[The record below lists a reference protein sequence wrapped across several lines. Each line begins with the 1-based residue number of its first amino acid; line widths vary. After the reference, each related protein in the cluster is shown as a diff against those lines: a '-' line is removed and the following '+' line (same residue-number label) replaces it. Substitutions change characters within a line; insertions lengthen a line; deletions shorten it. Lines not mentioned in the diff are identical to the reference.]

1 MILDEIVADKREQ
14 LFRDK
19 QKTDLTVMRTLA
31 EEKLREEAAK
41 KENVRSFYQNLAKDG
56 LSIIGEFKNASPS
69 LGKIESRITLEER
82 MEDYT
87 ASVDAVSCLTEEKH
101 FLGNTD
107 YFRKVRNLTPL
118 PMLRK
123 DFMIEEYQF
132 YEAKAIDA
140 DAVLLI
146 AAILD
151 DKEMYDFYQ
160 LAKILDEIVADK
172 REQLFRDKQKT
183 DLTVMRTLAEE
194 KLREEAAKKE
204 NVRSFYQNLAKDG
217 LSIIGE
223 FKNASPSLGKIESRI
238 TLEERMED
246 YTASVDAVSCLT
258 EEKHFLGNT
267 DYFRKVRNLTP
278 LPMLRKDFMIEEY
291 QFYEA
296 KAIDADAVLLIAAIL
311 DDKEMYDFYQL
322 AKELKLDVLVETHD
336 EWEMERALKLDAD
349 IIGINNRNLKDFTIS
364 LERTKTL
371 SKMVPKDKL
380 LIAES
385 GIVRDDDVAYL
396 ADCGVS
402 GFLIGRAFMEHEN
415 PKALAAHWKQVY
427 KEAAK

>member
-41 KENVRSFYQNLAKDG
+41 KEKIRSFYQNLAKDG

-87 ASVDAVSCLTEEKH
+87 ASV
-101 FLGNTD
+101 
-107 YFRKVRNLTPL
+107 
-118 PMLRK
+118 
-123 DFMIEEYQF
+123 
-132 YEAKAIDA
+132 
-140 DAVLLI
+140 
-146 AAILD
+146 
-151 DKEMYDFYQ
+151 
-160 LAKILDEIVADK
+160 
-172 REQLFRDKQKT
+172 
-183 DLTVMRTLAEE
+183 
-194 KLREEAAKKE
+194 
-204 NVRSFYQNLAKDG
+204 
-217 LSIIGE
+217 
-223 FKNASPSLGKIESRI
+223 
-238 TLEERMED
+238 
-246 YTASVDAVSCLT
+246 
-258 EEKHFLGNT
+258 LGNT

>member
-41 KENVRSFYQNLAKDG
+41 KE
-56 LSIIGEFKNASPS
+56 
-69 LGKIESRITLEER
+69 KI
-82 MEDYT
+82 
-87 ASVDAVSCLTEEKH
+87 
-101 FLGNTD
+101 
-107 YFRKVRNLTPL
+107 
-118 PMLRK
+118 
-123 DFMIEEYQF
+123 
-132 YEAKAIDA
+132 
-140 DAVLLI
+140 
-146 AAILD
+146 
-151 DKEMYDFYQ
+151 
-160 LAKILDEIVADK
+160 
-172 REQLFRDKQKT
+172 
-183 DLTVMRTLAEE
+183 
-194 KLREEAAKKE
+194 
-204 NVRSFYQNLAKDG
+204 RSFYQNLAKDG

-349 IIGINNRNLKDFTIS
+349 IIGINNRNLKTFDVDLNT
-364 LERTKTL
+364 T
-371 SKMVPKDKL
+371 SKLAP
-380 LIAES
+380 LIPYEAVLVSES
-385 GIVRDDDVAYL
+385 GMKDENDMKNVKEQG
-396 ADCGVS
+396 ADAV
-402 GFLIGRAFMEHEN
+402 LIGETFMRSDNIKETM
-415 PKALAAHWKQVY
+415 KQLRSCL
-427 KEAAK
+427 

>member
-41 KENVRSFYQNLAKDG
+41 KE
-56 LSIIGEFKNASPS
+56 
-69 LGKIESRITLEER
+69 KI
-82 MEDYT
+82 
-87 ASVDAVSCLTEEKH
+87 
-101 FLGNTD
+101 
-107 YFRKVRNLTPL
+107 
-118 PMLRK
+118 
-123 DFMIEEYQF
+123 
-132 YEAKAIDA
+132 
-140 DAVLLI
+140 
-146 AAILD
+146 
-151 DKEMYDFYQ
+151 
-160 LAKILDEIVADK
+160 
-172 REQLFRDKQKT
+172 
-183 DLTVMRTLAEE
+183 
-194 KLREEAAKKE
+194 
-204 NVRSFYQNLAKDG
+204 RSFYQNLAKDG

-336 EWEMERALKLDAD
+336 EKEIKMAVSAGAKV
-349 IIGINNRNLKDFTIS
+349 IGVNNRNLKDFSVDFSNAVKLRHLI
-364 LERTKTL
+364 
-371 SKMVPKDKL
+371 PKEAVYV
-380 LIAES
+380 AES
-385 GIVRDDDVAYL
+385 GVSQINDVAVL
-396 ADCGVS
+396 RQAGVDAVLM
-402 GFLIGRAFMEHEN
+402 GEVLMRAKNQKEM
-415 PKALAAHWKQVY
+415 LAAMK
-427 KEAAK
+427 AAAAEI

>member
-41 KENVRSFYQNLAKDG
+41 KEKIRSFYQNLAKDG

-87 ASVDAVSCLTEEKH
+87 ASVDAVSCLTEE
-101 FLGNTD
+101 
-107 YFRKVRNLTPL
+107 
-118 PMLRK
+118 
-123 DFMIEEYQF
+123 
-132 YEAKAIDA
+132 
-140 DAVLLI
+140 
-146 AAILD
+146 
-151 DKEMYDFYQ
+151 
-160 LAKILDEIVADK
+160 
-172 REQLFRDKQKT
+172 
-183 DLTVMRTLAEE
+183 
-194 KLREEAAKKE
+194 
-204 NVRSFYQNLAKDG
+204 
-217 LSIIGE
+217 
-223 FKNASPSLGKIESRI
+223 
-238 TLEERMED
+238 
-246 YTASVDAVSCLT
+246 
-258 EEKHFLGNT
+258 
-267 DYFRKVRNLTP
+267 
-278 LPMLRKDFMIEEY
+278 KDFMIEEY

-371 SKMVPKDKL
+371 SKMVPKDKI

-385 GIVRDDDVAYL
+385 GIVREDDVAYL